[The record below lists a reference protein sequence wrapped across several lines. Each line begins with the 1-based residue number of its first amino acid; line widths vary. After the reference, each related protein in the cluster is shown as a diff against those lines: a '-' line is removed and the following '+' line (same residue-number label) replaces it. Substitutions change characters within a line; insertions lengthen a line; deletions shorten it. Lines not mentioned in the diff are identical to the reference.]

1 VRLSSIK
8 LSGFKSFAEPTT
20 FHLPGQLVGV
30 VGPNGCGKS
39 NIMDAVRWVLGESRA
54 SELRGE
60 SMQDVIFN
68 GTTSRKPSSRS
79 SVELVF
85 ENNDHRAGGQW
96 SQFPE
101 IAVKRVLTRDGN
113 SSYYINNQAVRRR
126 DVQDV
131 FLGTGLGPRAYAII
145 GQGTISRIIES
156 KPEELRLF
164 LEEAAGVSK
173 YKERRRETENRLS
186 DTRENLTRVDD
197 ILRELNT
204 NLDKLEKQ
212 AEVAQK
218 YNKLQADVTLKQHQ
232 LWFLKR
238 AESEAEQ
245 TKIKAE
251 TLQAS
256 NLLESRVADLRHI
269 EADLETIRQAHYA
282 AGDQVNQS
290 QGRLYE
296 ASSEVG
302 RLEAEIRFVVEGRA
316 RVEQRI
322 TALKAQSVEWADRK
336 AKAEQESQ
344 RLSTEGVAANEKESL
359 LSTQVQEQVSQLP
372 ALEEAWRQAQ
382 SKANDQRNSV
392 TQVQQQIQLLA
403 AEQRNI
409 EDQSRQFN
417 TRLERLTTDQ
427 NALSA
432 PDEQRL
438 LNLQSQLSTAQSTQK
453 EIETRLHEAQDSVPQ
468 LDEARR
474 AQQQFVNTESRKHA
488 ELSARLDALKTLQ
501 DKVKTDGKLKPW
513 LNKHGLD
520 NLAGLWSKIHIEKG
534 WENALEGALRERLN
548 AIEISRLDMVRGFLG
563 AAGTDAPPAKLAF
576 YTTPQAGLP
585 SAATALPKLADLMRL
600 NDAGQKALFADWLQG
615 CYTAASFDEALAN
628 RSKLNAGEVIY
639 VKTGHAVSNHSVS
652 FYAADSEQAGM
663 LARAQEIESL
673 DKQLRAQIL
682 IVEEA
687 RSASVRAEAAYNEAN
702 NRLNAMRREVAEGQ
716 TRNHALQVDVL
727 RLNQQ
732 AEQTRTRSDQISADI
747 AEIKT
752 QLESLQARRV
762 KAETSF
768 EALDMQLAD
777 TQERHAQLGDHVI
790 EAEAKLNLCR
800 EAQRN
805 LERAA
810 QEATFAKRTLLARLE
825 ELQRGIAT
833 AEQQALTLANE
844 EQIATDELGRLS
856 SVAAQTGLQTA
867 LATKLERETSL
878 AATRSQYDD
887 LTTKLRATDER
898 RLQLERDLEPMRQ
911 RLTEFA
917 LKEQAARLGLEQYS
931 QLLLDAQ
938 ADMSAVAAS
947 ITEGNVRLSG
957 LQSDI
962 DRFNREVAALGAVNL
977 AALEEL
983 TAARERKQFL
993 DAQTADLQ
1001 EAISTLEDAIKKIDS
1016 ETRDLLSGTF
1026 NTVNQHFGKMFPEL
1040 FGGGNA
1046 KLVITGDEIL
1056 DSGVQVVAQPP
1067 GKKNQTIHLLSG
1079 GEKALTAIAL
1089 VFAIFQ
1095 LNPAPFCL
1103 LDEVD
1108 APLDDANTERYA
1120 KLVKSMSTETQF
1132 LFISHNKIAMEMAE
1146 QLIGVTMQE
1155 QGVSRIVA
1163 VDMEAA
1169 VTLAELA

>member
-1 VRLSSIK
+1 MRLSSIK

-197 ILRELNT
+197 ILRELNA

-251 TLQAS
+251 TVQAS

-372 ALEEAWRQAQ
+372 A
-382 SKANDQRNSV
+382 
-392 TQVQQQIQLLA
+392 
-403 AEQRNI
+403 
-409 EDQSRQFN
+409 
-417 TRLERLTTDQ
+417 
-427 NALSA
+427 
-432 PDEQRL
+432 
-438 LNLQSQLSTAQSTQK
+438 
-453 EIETRLHEAQDSVPQ
+453 
-468 LDEARR
+468 
-474 AQQQFVNTESRKHA
+474 
-488 ELSARLDALKTLQ
+488 
-501 DKVKTDGKLKPW
+501 
-513 LNKHGLD
+513 
-520 NLAGLWSKIHIEKG
+520 
-534 WENALEGALRERLN
+534 
-548 AIEISRLDMVRGFLG
+548 
-563 AAGTDAPPAKLAF
+563 
-576 YTTPQAGLP
+576 
-585 SAATALPKLADLMRL
+585 
-600 NDAGQKALFADWLQG
+600 
-615 CYTAASFDEALAN
+615 
-628 RSKLNAGEVIY
+628 
-639 VKTGHAVSNHSVS
+639 
-652 FYAADSEQAGM
+652 
-663 LARAQEIESL
+663 
-673 DKQLRAQIL
+673 
-682 IVEEA
+682 
-687 RSASVRAEAAYNEAN
+687 
-702 NRLNAMRREVAEGQ
+702 
-716 TRNHALQVDVL
+716 
-727 RLNQQ
+727 
-732 AEQTRTRSDQISADI
+732 
-747 AEIKT
+747 
-752 QLESLQARRV
+752 
-762 KAETSF
+762 
-768 EALDMQLAD
+768 
-777 TQERHAQLGDHVI
+777 
-790 EAEAKLNLCR
+790 
-800 EAQRN
+800 
-805 LERAA
+805 
-810 QEATFAKRTLLARLE
+810 
-825 ELQRGIAT
+825 
-833 AEQQALTLANE
+833 
-844 EQIATDELGRLS
+844 
-856 SVAAQTGLQTA
+856 
-867 LATKLERETSL
+867 
-878 AATRSQYDD
+878 
-887 LTTKLRATDER
+887 
-898 RLQLERDLEPMRQ
+898 
-911 RLTEFA
+911 
-917 LKEQAARLGLEQYS
+917 
-931 QLLLDAQ
+931 
-938 ADMSAVAAS
+938 
-947 ITEGNVRLSG
+947 
-957 LQSDI
+957 
-962 DRFNREVAALGAVNL
+962 
-977 AALEEL
+977 
-983 TAARERKQFL
+983 
-993 DAQTADLQ
+993 
-1001 EAISTLEDAIKKIDS
+1001 
-1016 ETRDLLSGTF
+1016 
-1026 NTVNQHFGKMFPEL
+1026 
-1040 FGGGNA
+1040 
-1046 KLVITGDEIL
+1046 
-1056 DSGVQVVAQPP
+1056 
-1067 GKKNQTIHLLSG
+1067 
-1079 GEKALTAIAL
+1079 
-1089 VFAIFQ
+1089 
-1095 LNPAPFCL
+1095 
-1103 LDEVD
+1103 
-1108 APLDDANTERYA
+1108 
-1120 KLVKSMSTETQF
+1120 
-1132 LFISHNKIAMEMAE
+1132 
-1146 QLIGVTMQE
+1146 
-1155 QGVSRIVA
+1155 
-1163 VDMEAA
+1163 
-1169 VTLAELA
+1169 